1 MQFFVDVILPIPVER
16 LFTYVLSEEEAK
28 QLRPGIRLAV
38 PFGKSR
44 IYAALTYNIHHTP
57 PSFYEAKPIHSI
69 LDDIPVVTDTQ
80 LKHWFWIAA
89 YYMCTIGEVFK
100 AAVPNALLLGSE
112 TIIHRNDAFDPENN
126 PLKKDET
133 QLYTLLQQQAV
144 LKVNEISK
152 TINRKNVLPLL
163 ERALK
168 KQLIHIKEEL
178 TEHYRPKLI
187 KHLKLHARFTSD
199 AALQHLL
206 DQLNRAPKQREAI
219 LTLFSLAATKKHVK
233 TKTVREKANV
243 SGTTIKT
250 LLDKEILEEY
260 TLQTDRIQYPET
272 VTESPGM
279 LNSHQQTAL
288 EDIKEAF
295 NMHHTV
301 LLHGVTSSGKTEV
314 YVKLIEEQMA
324 TNPHKQ
330 ILYLLPEIAITQ
342 QLIGRLRRYFGQ
354 KISVYHSKYSANER
368 VELWNNRLKNTNKS
382 QIVIGTRSALFLPF
396 SALGLII
403 VDEEHETS
411 FKQFDPAPRYHARD
425 SAVVL
430 AGLHGAKVLLGSAT
444 PAIESYYNAKIGK
457 YGFATIKERY
467 GSVQLPEITLVNLRE
482 KQKKKQMKGHFSDQL
497 VTAIQKALAADEQV
511 ILFQNRRGYAPI
523 LTCNVCG
530 HSPQC
535 IHCDVSLT
543 YHKHNNQLRCHY
555 CGYHIALQQT
565 CLACGSTD
573 LDTKGF
579 GTEQIETEL
588 KQLFPDSKVARMD
601 LDTTRGKFGYE
612 KIISA
617 FEQQE
622 IHMLVGT
629 QMLTKGLDFNNVS
642 LVGIMNADALFNFP
656 DFRAHERS
664 FQLLLQVAGRAGR
677 RAKRGQVIIQTYTPG
692 HSILQQVMTNDYEGM
707 YKNQLNERRHYR
719 YPPFFRLI
727 KVTLKHKNYNN
738 VNEGAEWMGR
748 SLRNTFGNHVLGP
761 EFPPIARIKN
771 NYIKH
776 ILVKIPREQSVK
788 KTKQILKRVA
798 VSFHAIAAYRSVRL
812 IFNVDNY

>member
-1 MQFFVDVILPIPVER
+1 
-16 LFTYVLSEEEAK
+16 
-28 QLRPGIRLAV
+28 
-38 PFGKSR
+38 
-44 IYAALTYNIHHTP
+44 
-57 PSFYEAKPIHSI
+57 
-69 LDDIPVVTDTQ
+69 
-80 LKHWFWIAA
+80 KHWFWIAE

-100 AAVPNALLLGSE
+100 AAVPNAFLLGSE
-112 TIIHRNDAFDPENN
+112 TIIHRNDRFDPENN

-133 QLYTLLQQQAV
+133 QLYALLQQQAV

-178 TEHYRPKLI
+178 TEPYRPKLI
-187 KHLKLHARFTSD
+187 KHLRLHSRFTSD
-199 AALQHLL
+199 VALQHLL
-206 DQLNRAPKQREAI
+206 DQLSRAPKQREAV

-233 TKTVREKANV
+233 TKTVRERANV
-243 SGTTIKT
+243 SATTIKS

-260 TLQTDRIQYPET
+260 TLQTDRIQYSET
-272 VTESPGM
+272 VTESPRT
-279 LNSHQQTAL
+279 LNSHQQSAL

-295 NMHHTV
+295 KTHHTV
-301 LLHGVTSSGKTEV
+301 LLHGVTSSGKTEL
-314 YVKLIEEQMA
+314 YVKLMEEQMA

-342 QLIGRLRRYFGQ
+342 QLIGRLQRYFGQ
-354 KISVYHSKYSANER
+354 KIRVYHSRYSASER
-368 VELWNNRLKNTNKS
+368 VELWNNCLKNTSKS
-382 QIVIGTRSALFLPF
+382 QIIIGTRSALFLPF
-396 SALGLII
+396 PALGLII

-444 PAIESYYNAKIGK
+444 PAIESYYNTKIGK
-457 YGFATIKERY
+457 YGLATIKERY

-482 KQKKKQMKGHFSDQL
+482 KHRKKQMKGHFSDRL

-588 KQLFPDSKVARMD
+588 KHLFPDGKVARMD
-601 LDTTRGKFGYE
+601 LDTTRGKLGYE

-622 IHMLVGT
+622 IHILVGT

-677 RAKRGQVIIQTYTPG
+677 RAKQGQVIIQTYTPG
-692 HSILQQVMTNDYEGM
+692 HSILQQVMANDYEGM
-707 YKNQLNERRHYR
+707 YESQLSERQHYR

-727 KVTLKHKNYNN
+727 KITLKHKNYNN
-738 VNEGAEWMGR
+738 VNESAEWMAR
-748 SLRNTFGNHVLGP
+748 SLRNTFGDYVL
-761 EFPPIARIKN
+761 
-771 NYIKH
+771 
-776 ILVKIPREQSVK
+776 
-788 KTKQILKRVA
+788 
-798 VSFHAIAAYRSVRL
+798 
-812 IFNVDNY
+812 

>member
-16 LFTYVLSEEEAK
+16 LFTYALSEEEAEK
-28 QLRPGIRLAV
+28 LRPGIRLAV

-80 LKHWFWIAA
+80 LKHWFWIAE

-187 KHLKLHARFTSD
+187 KHLRLHTRFTSD
-199 AALQHLL
+199 TALQHLL
-206 DQLNRAPKQREAI
+206 EQLSRAPKQREAV
-219 LTLFSLAATKKHVK
+219 LTLFSLAATKKHIK

-272 VTESPGM
+272 VTESPRM

-314 YVKLIEEQMA
+314 YVKLMEEQMA

-354 KISVYHSKYSANER
+354 KISVYHSRYSANER
-368 VELWNNRLKNTNKS
+368 VELWNNRLRNTNKS
-382 QIVIGTRSALFLPF
+382 QIIIGTRSALFLPF

-444 PAIESYYNAKIGK
+444 PAIESYYNVKIGK

-482 KQKKKQMKGHFSDQL
+482 KHKKKQMKGHFSDQL

-622 IHMLVGT
+622 IHILVGT

-677 RAKRGQVIIQTYTPG
+677 RVKQGQVIIQTYTPG

-707 YKNQLNERRHYR
+707 YENQLSERQHYR

-727 KVTLKHKNYNN
+727 KITLKHKNYNN
-738 VNEGAEWMGR
+738 VNESAEWMAR

-761 EFPPIARIKN
+761 EFPPISRIKN

-798 VSFHAIAAYRSVRL
+798 VSFHTIAAYRSVRL